1 VIVSSHP
8 RRPERGSLMVMGVGC
23 VLVVSG
29 GCCWWM
35 LVDGDGDGV
44 CR

>member
-1 VIVSSHP
+1 MIVALASP
-8 RRPERGSLMVMGVGC
+8 AERGSLMVMGVGC